1 MRVSRISLIV
11 AGIFSIIIGLVS
23 FRFLALDMNLAFPD
37 FAKHINNRNLTLLAH
52 ISAAPI
58 ALIIGAIQLLP
69 KKRAKKPVLH
79 RWLGRI
85 YGVAILVGGISGL
98 MLAVN
103 ALGGAVPGWGFG
115 ILAVLWIAVTAQAIR
130 MAIERNFIEHRKWMI
145 RSFALTFAAVTLR
158 IYLVGFTLV
167 GVSYIPASVYI
178 AWMCWIPN
186 MIFAEW
192 WIRRTSVRNFQ

>member
-1 MRVSRISLIV
+1 LAPFNSSLKN
-11 AGIFSIIIGLVS
+11 A
-23 FRFLALDMNLAFPD
+23 
-37 FAKHINNRNLTLLAH
+37 
-52 ISAAPI
+52 
-58 ALIIGAIQLLP
+58 Q
-69 KKRAKKPVLH
+69 KKPVLH

-103 ALGGAVPGWGFG
+103 ALGGAVAGWGFG

-130 MAIERNFIEHRKWMI
+130 MAIVRNFIEHRKWMI

-158 IYLVGFTLV
+158 IYLVGFTLA